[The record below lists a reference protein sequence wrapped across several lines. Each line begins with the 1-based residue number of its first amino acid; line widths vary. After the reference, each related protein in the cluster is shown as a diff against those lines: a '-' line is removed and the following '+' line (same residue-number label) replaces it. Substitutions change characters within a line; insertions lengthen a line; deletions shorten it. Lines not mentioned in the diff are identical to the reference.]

1 MRIAAGDLQLNYETY
16 GEEGDWLVMC
26 HGLGS
31 GLQLMRRAAELFSDK
46 YRVLI
51 WDNRGLGGSDDAP
64 AGSGYAI
71 EAHARDLANLMDA
84 LGIERALVHGVSW
97 GGIVVQRFAIDYPE
111 KVRAL
116 IIDSSSAEMNER
128 AAQNWIARGELM
140 VREGPA
146 AIRNAPGGLNEG
158 QPAASP
164 EVYAEMEALRVNPQ
178 AYLETCKAIAS
189 LHEHPLNE
197 ELRKV
202 TAPTLAIVG
211 EDDQVA
217 GVGGTVKLSRV
228 IPDCKL
234 VIVKGAGHGVS
245 AHDLEAL
252 RREIEEL
259 VARVS

>member
-1 MRIAAGDLQLNYETY
+1 MRVIAGGLQLNYETY
-16 GEEGDWLVMC
+16 GEAGDWLVMC

-31 GLQLMRRAAELFSDK
+31 GLQSMRGAAEVFSK
-46 YRVLI
+46 EYRVLI

-64 AGSGYAI
+64 AGEGYEI

-84 LGIERALVHGVSW
+84 LGIDRAIVHGVSW
-97 GGIVVQRFAIDYPE
+97 GGIVAQRFAIDYPE
-111 KVRAL
+111 KLRAL
-116 IIDSSSAEMNER
+116 VVDSSSAELNER
-128 AAQNWIARGELM
+128 AAQNWVTRGELM
-140 VREGPA
+140 VRDGPA

-164 EVYAEMEALRVNPQ
+164 EVYEQMEALRVNPQ
-178 AYLETCKAIAS
+178 AYLATCRAIAS

-197 ELRKV
+197 ELRKLTV
-202 TAPTLAIVG
+202 PALAIVG

-217 GVGGTVKLSRV
+217 GVGGTVKLSRA

-245 AHDLEAL
+245 AQDPEAL

-259 VARVS
+259 AARLD